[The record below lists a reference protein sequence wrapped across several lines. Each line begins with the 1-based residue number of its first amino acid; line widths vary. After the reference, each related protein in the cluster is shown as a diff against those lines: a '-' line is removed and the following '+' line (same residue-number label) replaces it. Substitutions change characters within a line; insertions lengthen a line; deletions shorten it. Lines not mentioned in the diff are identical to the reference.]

1 MSILDIVIILL
12 IGINTA
18 TINNLFVNY
27 ILFMILGVSFGIYIG
42 VISVIMRI
50 EEEKEKS
57 GELVRE
63 ILESLIN
70 RLKYY

>member
-42 VISVIMRI
+42 TLSIILRISEKREDVAKQII
-50 EEEKEKS
+50 EE
-57 GELVRE
+57 
-63 ILESLIN
+63 LEEEDKN
-70 RLKYY
+70 RR